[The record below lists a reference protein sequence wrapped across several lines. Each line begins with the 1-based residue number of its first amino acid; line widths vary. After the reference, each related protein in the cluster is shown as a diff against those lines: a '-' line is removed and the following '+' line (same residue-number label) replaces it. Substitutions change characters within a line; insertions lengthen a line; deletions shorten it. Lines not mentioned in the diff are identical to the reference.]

1 MGHRH
6 VNTKK
11 KGFPMSILLRA
22 HMFGELVKAVG
33 GVDAAAAAIEAVVGH
48 TVSRGTISKVQNGHS
63 EVPYAW
69 VTALENATGRLP
81 FLNMR
86 SREVSGRPAKS
97 ELACHLDMLR
107 EATEGI
113 TALAEFEANPD
124 DPQAVAKAYS
134 ELADVHDMAGA
145 TMARLKGLMGV
156 RKEDAA

>member
-1 MGHRH
+1 
-6 VNTKK
+6 
-11 KGFPMSILLRA
+11 MSILLRA

-69 VTALENATGRLP
+69 VTALENATGRHP

-113 TALAEFEANPD
+113 TALAAFEANPD
-124 DPQAVAKAYS
+124 DPQAMAKAYA

-145 TMARLKGLMGV
+145 TMARLKGMMGV
-156 RKEDAA
+156 RKGDAA

>member
-1 MGHRH
+1 M
-6 VNTKK
+6 N
-11 KGFPMSILLRA
+11 ILLRA

-69 VTALENATGRLP
+69 VTALENATGRHP

-124 DPQAVAKAYS
+124 DPQTMAKAYA
-134 ELADVHDMAGA
+134 ELSDVHDMAGA
-145 TMARLKGLMGV
+145 TMARLKGLMGI
-156 RKEDAA
+156 RTEDAA

>member
-1 MGHRH
+1 
-6 VNTKK
+6 
-11 KGFPMSILLRA
+11 MSILLRA

-48 TVSRGTISKVQNGHS
+48 TVSRGTISKVQNGHA

-69 VTALENATGRLP
+69 ASALENASGRHP

-86 SREVSGRPAKS
+86 SREVTGGPARS

-107 EATEGI
+107 EATEGV

-124 DPQAVAKAYS
+124 DPQAVARAYA
-134 ELADVHDMAGA
+134 ELADVHDLTAGA
-145 TMARLKGLMGV
+145 MAKLKAMMGLGQDGTAREAM
-156 RKEDAA
+156 

>member
-1 MGHRH
+1 
-6 VNTKK
+6 
-11 KGFPMSILLRA
+11 MSILLRA

-69 VTALENATGRLP
+69 VTALENATGRHP

-113 TALAEFEANPD
+113 TALAAFEANPD
-124 DPQAVAKAYS
+124 DPQTMAKAYA

-156 RKEDAA
+156 RTEDVA